1 MEEAASIVNHA
12 ITKYK
17 YPNPVKFS
25 GNNPGISAIDRPG
38 LYKEYSGSVSDIP
51 AKSIIIVDRASNDPL
66 DLIRKQKITGSPD
79 TQFMTLY
86 ELNQFLYK
94 EETKYVGKH
103 NDAEATR
110 RFYAEFKQKFGDIYI
125 SRNALQNYADTFV
138 RRAST
143 VAKDTEA
150 VNRAFANLKPY
161 IE

>member
-1 MEEAASIVNHA
+1 MEEAASIVNNA

-17 YPNPVKFS
+17 HPNPVKFS
-25 GNNPGISAIDRPG
+25 GNNPSISAINRPG
-38 LYKEYSGSVSDIP
+38 LYEEYSGSVADIP

-94 EETKYVGKH
+94 AETKYAGKR
-103 NDAEATR
+103 NAEATR
-110 RFYAEFKQKFGDIYI
+110 RFYAEFKEKFGDIYI
-125 SRNALQNYADTFV
+125 SRNAFQNYADTFV
-138 RRAST
+138 RHAGT